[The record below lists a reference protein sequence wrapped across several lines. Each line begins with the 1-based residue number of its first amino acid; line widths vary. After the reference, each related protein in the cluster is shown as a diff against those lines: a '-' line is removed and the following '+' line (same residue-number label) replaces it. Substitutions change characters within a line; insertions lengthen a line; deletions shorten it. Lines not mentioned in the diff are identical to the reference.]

1 MCPCLYFCKTPLPPP
16 ESRILKLALVF
27 LYEQKCQDKI
37 IQRTKEDFK
46 MKKSI
51 SSLKGYSSP
60 TRVSRE
66 GRESAD
72 SNHLMA
78 DENSLIFCFSVDD
91 LWYWVTAIFYHRIL
105 QYRWM
110 KSQAYGR
117 CWSIECSIWHSRI
130 IFAFTIVN
138 MPTVIVNHCNIFN
151 LKGKNGIHFTINVF
165 YEKMSSAVDEAR

>member
-1 MCPCLYFCKTPLPPP
+1 MSKNVKTKNYTKNERRFQDEKKHFIIKRLQFSNQS
-16 ESRILKLALVF
+16 ESWR
-27 LYEQKCQDKI
+27 
-37 IQRTKEDFK
+37 
-46 MKKSI
+46 S
-51 SSLKGYSSP
+51 
-60 TRVSRE
+60 
-66 GRESAD
+66 RESAD

-78 DENSLIFCFSVDD
+78 DENSLIFCFSIDD

-105 QYRWM
+105 QCRWM